1 MKSKDIKIYDSV
13 LEYICLELSH
23 PLGNIKEK
31 YKENI
36 EEIRLRTG
44 MPLNIYLQGTNYFLT
59 PDGRLSKNK
68 GEGLIVKSEHI
79 HKTFQLI
86 SNYSVY
92 AFEEEIKNGFITL
105 KGGHRVGLGG
115 KVLYGNN
122 GIETIRN
129 ISSLNIR
136 IAREKIGVSDDI
148 IQYLIDNSNFIY
160 NTLIIS
166 PPQCGKTT
174 LLRDIIRTLSDG
186 ASIFNGRGFKVGVVD
201 ERSEL
206 SGMYNGE
213 PQHNIGL
220 RTDVLD
226 GCNKKDGTTMLIR
239 AMSPDIIAMDEI
251 GSVSDVEAIHESL
264 KAGVRVIAT
273 VHGNDLKDLMSK
285 RSLSILIEER
295 VFGRYIFLD
304 NSRGVGTVRDV
315 LDGKYFKSIK
325 K

>member
-1 MKSKDIKIYDSV
+1 MKSKDIKKYDSV
-13 LEYICLELSH
+13 LEYICLELSE
-23 PLGNIKEK
+23 PLGKIKEK

-44 MPLNIYLQGTNYFLT
+44 MPLNIYLQGTDYFLT

-68 GEGLIVKSEHI
+68 EEGLLVKAEHI
-79 HKTFQLI
+79 NKTFQLI

-136 IAREKIGVSDDI
+136 IAREKIGISADI
-148 IQYLIDNSNFIY
+148 IKYLMDNKNSIY
-160 NTLIIS
+160 NTLIVS

-174 LLRDIIRTLSDG
+174 LLRDIIRILSDG
-186 ASIFNGRGFKVGVVD
+186 ASIFNGRGFKVGVID

-206 SGMYNGE
+206 SGMYNGK
-213 PQHNIGL
+213 PQHNMGL
-220 RTDVLD
+220 RTDILD

-239 AMSPDIIAMDEI
+239 AMSPDIIAMAEI
-251 GSVSDVEAIHESL
+251 GSIADVEAIHESL
-264 KAGVRVIAT
+264 KAGVKVIAT
-273 VHGNDLKDLMSK
+273 VHGDDLKDLVSK
-285 RSLSILIEER
+285 RSLNILIEER

-304 NSRGVGTVRDV
+304 NSRGVGTVRDI

>member
-1 MKSKDIKIYDSV
+1 MKPEDIKIYDNV

-23 PLGNIKEK
+23 VLGKIQPR
-31 YKENI
+31 YKKNI

-44 MPLNIYLQGTNYFLT
+44 MPLNVYLQGTNYFVS
-59 PDGRLSKNK
+59 PDGELVNNK
-68 GEGLIVKSEHI
+68 AEAILITSEYI
-79 HKTFQLI
+79 RKTFQLI

-92 AFEEEIKNGFITL
+92 AFQEEIKNGFITL
-105 KGGHRVGLGG
+105 KGGHRIGLGG

-136 IAREKIGVSDDI
+136 IAREKIGISEEVIKYIVDFS
-148 IQYLIDNSNFIY
+148 STVY

-174 LLRDIIRTLSDG
+174 LLRDIIRTLSNG
-186 ASIFNGRGFKVGVVD
+186 TSILRGKGFKVGVID

-206 SGMYNGE
+206 SGMYNGQ

-239 AMSPDIIAMDEI
+239 AMSPDVIAMDEI
-251 GSVSDVEAIHESL
+251 GSLSDVEAIHESL
-264 KAGVRVIAT
+264 KAGVKVIAT
-273 VHGNDLKDLMSK
+273 AHGDSLNDLLSK

-295 VFGRYIFLD
+295 IFNRYIFLD
-304 NSRGVGTVRDV
+304 NSKGVGTIKDI
-315 LDGKYFKSIK
+315 LEGENFKSIK
-325 K
+325 Q

>member
-1 MKSKDIKIYDSV
+1 MKPEDIKIYDNV

-23 PLGNIKEK
+23 VLGKIQPR
-31 YKENI
+31 YKKNI

-44 MPLNIYLQGTNYFLT
+44 MPLNVYLQGTNYFVS
-59 PDGRLSKNK
+59 PDGELVNNK
-68 GEGLIVKSEHI
+68 AEAILITSEYI
-79 HKTFQLI
+79 RKTFQLI

-92 AFEEEIKNGFITL
+92 AFQEEIKNGFITL

-136 IAREKIGVSDDI
+136 IAREKIGISEEVIKYIVDFS
-148 IQYLIDNSNFIY
+148 STVY

-174 LLRDIIRTLSDG
+174 LLRDIIRTLSNG
-186 ASIFNGRGFKVGVVD
+186 TSILRGKGFKVGVID

-206 SGMYNGE
+206 SGMYNGQ

-239 AMSPDIIAMDEI
+239 AMSPDVIAMDEI
-251 GSVSDVEAIHESL
+251 GSLSDVEAIHESL
-264 KAGVRVIAT
+264 KAGVKVIAT
-273 VHGNDLKDLMSK
+273 AHGDSLNDLLSK

-295 VFGRYIFLD
+295 IFNRYIFLD
-304 NSRGVGTVRDV
+304 NSKGVGTIKDI
-315 LDGKYFKSIK
+315 LEGENFKSIK
-325 K
+325 Q